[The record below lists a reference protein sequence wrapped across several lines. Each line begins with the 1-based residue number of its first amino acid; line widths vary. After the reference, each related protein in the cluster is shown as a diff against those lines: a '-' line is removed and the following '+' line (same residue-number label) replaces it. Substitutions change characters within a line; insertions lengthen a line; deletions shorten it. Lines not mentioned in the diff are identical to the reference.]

1 LNPTIIGENSSSSEQ
16 TAASNEI
23 EEIDVAPIQVMVTAQ
38 DDNPV
43 STGSPLDQTESVNE
57 DNKKD
62 EGANTDA
69 ST

>member
-1 LNPTIIGENSSSSEQ
+1 
-16 TAASNEI
+16 
-23 EEIDVAPIQVMVTAQ
+23 MVTAQ
-38 DDNPV
+38 EDNPV
-43 STGSPLDQTESVNE
+43 STGSSLHQTESVNG